1 MLGLFTLIIF
11 VLINYKIYRAKKG
24 QTFQTLANLL
34 VAPNQNSF
42 QLPSPKQF
50 FSEKFFPMVTQ
61 LAWSSID
68 LLTIWMMMILLISD
82 AVFWNSYTKKLTV
95 EELRST
101 GWGHFG
107 YLYHT
112 QMFPILEF
120 WSFAISTFVRKPNL
134 RKCKYKL
141 KSIKNQ
147 QKLLT
152 KMF

>member
-1 MLGLFTLIIF
+1 MLGLFTLMIF

-34 VAPNQNSF
+34 AALNQNSF

-50 FSEKFFPMVTQ
+50 FSDKFFPMVTQ

-101 GWGHFG
+101 GWGLFVSYTNVSNIG
-107 YLYHT
+107 
-112 QMFPILEF
+112 ILE
-120 WSFAISTFVRKPNL
+120 L
-134 RKCKYKL
+134 CY
-141 KSIKNQ
+141 
-147 QKLLT
+147 
-152 KMF
+152 